1 MANQWFLQHGG
12 KQYGPLTS
20 AQLKKLAGEGKI
32 GPASQVRLGAEG
44 NWTPASRVQGLF
56 PPTSSVD
63 SLPPILPVAAPPS
76 TVRAQA
82 FPPQAVPVVPPLA
95 SPLARAPIGVR
106 SPIGKAAPVEKPAL
120 AGKLVGSIGLIFGI
134 LALATFWLPML
145 DRLMGWTGIVVGSI
159 GLLLGIAGIVLAAV
173 QAGSGLYLNV
183 ATASSSLVGLVLTVV
198 LGIKV
203 GMFSSPV
210 APFVE
215 LKLPPPIAQQPPAP
229 VAEPTAPEPEP
240 APPPEP
246 VWTDASEAIEQ
257 GPIRARIAGVT
268 IEQVRLESLD
278 FAQVKRSKAQPM
290 LHVRV
295 SIENL
300 SMDKI
305 ASVPGWSAS
314 SGALPSGVGDLLK
327 GSELGSQL
335 ESATATALLTDQAG
349 NSFVQVPAV
358 RLSAAQADLGAS
370 PTVRPGETVQKDLLF
385 DPPLETSEY
394 LRLELPAAGF
404 GGSEPLRFQIPRA
417 MFSGM

>member
-32 GPASQVRLGAEG
+32 KPDSQVRLGAEG
-44 NWTPASRVQGLF
+44 NWAPAARVQGLF
-56 PPTSSVD
+56 PPTSSID
-63 SLPPILPVAAPPS
+63 SLPPIVPVAAPAS

-82 FPPQAVPVVPPLA
+82 IPPQAVPMAPPMA
-95 SPLARAPIGVR
+95 SPLARATIGVG
-106 SPIGKAAPVEKPAL
+106 SPIGKAARVEKPAL

-145 DRLMGWTGIVVGSI
+145 DRMMGWTGIVVGAI
-159 GLLLGIAGIVLAAV
+159 GLLLGIAGIVVAAV
-173 QAGSGLYLNV
+173 QGGSALYLNV

-198 LGIKV
+198 LGITT
-203 GMFSSPV
+203 GMFSRPA

-215 LKLPPPIAQQPPAP
+215 VPLQVVQQPAPAP
-229 VAEPTAPEPEP
+229 QPIEPEPES

-246 VWTDASEAIEQ
+246 VWTDAGEAIEQ
-257 GPIRARIAGVT
+257 GPIRARVSSVT

-278 FAQVKRSKAQPM
+278 LAQMKRSKPQPM
-290 LHVRV
+290 LRVRV

-300 SMDKI
+300 SADKI
-305 ASVPGWSAS
+305 ATVPGWNAAA
-314 SGALPSGVGDLLK
+314 GALPSGVGDLLK

-335 ESATATALLTDQAG
+335 ESATATARLTDQAG
-349 NSFVQVPAV
+349 NSFLQTPAI
-358 RLSAAQADLGAS
+358 RLSTAQADLGAS
-370 PTVRPGETVQKDLLF
+370 PSVRPGESVEKDLLF

-404 GGSEPLRFQIPRA
+404 GGSESLRFQIPRA